1 MYKLVIFD
9 LDGTLVNSLADLGNA
24 CNEALTKFGFPTYD
38 IEKYRYFVGDGVP
51 MLIK

>member
-24 CNEALTKFGFPTYD
+24 VGGMFIPFVRKGFVQAE
-38 IEKYRYFVGDGVP
+38 EK
-51 MLIK
+51 K

>member
-24 CNEALTKFGFPTYD
+24 CNEALAKFGFPTYD
-38 IEKYRYFVGDGVP
+38 IEKYPQHRVVGFGRAD
-51 MLIK
+51 I

>member
-24 CNEALTKFGFPTYD
+24 CNEALAKFGFPTYD
-38 IEKYRYFVGDGVP
+38 IENTAILWAMAFRCS
-51 MLIK
+51 